1 MRTKEKLIDK
11 NLSDQLKELYKTITN
26 VPFDYSNLEIRKLCS
41 TEFAK
46 IFSSIK
52 YILKGTENLPMESNS
67 IFIYN
72 HLNNHVNYSVFD
84 DFQIT
89 LDSHFISSIILKK
102 YYANPGTRVVRCSLQ
117 DEVNHFK
124 YYDKF
129 DYVRVFAQNFIPP
142 NINYS
147 QIKTFNKGF
156 YTKSINELK
165 KGNGIV
171 VSPEGFSRKTEESP
185 GDFKI
190 GVFKLATKLKPQP
203 KIVPIIMANF
213 DKLLSET
220 TYKCEIMKPFKMG
233 DHGINDENDPK
244 LVDFVKDYN
253 DQYKNWVKDLIR
265 EDLKFEG
272 ELKKLKKMV
281 KNKKETNNQLVFY
294 GSSTIRL
301 WQRLASDFSNFNT
314 INLGF
319 GGALVQDLNKNFNY
333 LFESLNP
340 KYIVTYLGGN
350 DLTLNYSAEKI
361 SQKVIEFFKKIIER
375 FPNTSIINL
384 SIKPSFERIKDIE
397 KIEKI
402 NNLIKS
408 ESKTN
413 NKLIQLEFYNDLM
426 KEKKINSNFY
436 LKDGLHLNTKGYE
449 IIIKKLKQLLKK
461 LD

>member
-1 MRTKEKLIDK
+1 MRIKEKLIDK
-11 NLSDQLKELYKTITN
+11 NLSDQLKELYKTIIN
-26 VPFDYSNLEIRKLCS
+26 APSDYSVLEIRKLCS

-46 IFSSIK
+46 IFSNVK
-52 YILKGTENLPMESNS
+52 FILKGTENLPTESSS

-102 YYANPGTRVVRCSLQ
+102 YYGSPGTRVVRCSLQ
-117 DEVNHFK
+117 DEVNHFN
-124 YYDKF
+124 YYNKF

-147 QIKTFNKGF
+147 QIKTFNKSF

-190 GVFKLATKLKPQP
+190 GVFKLATKFKPQP

-220 TYKCEIMKPFKMG
+220 TYKCEIMKPFKMS

-253 DQYKNWVKDLIR
+253 EQYKNWVKDLIR
-265 EDLKFEG
+265 EDLNFEG
-272 ELKKLKKMV
+272 ELKKLKKLV
-281 KNKKETNNQLVFY
+281 SNKKDTNNQLVFY

-301 WQRLASDFSNFNT
+301 WERLASDFSNFNT

-319 GGALVQDLNKNFNY
+319 GGALIQDLNKNFND

-350 DLTLNYSAEKI
+350 DLTLNYSCLLYTLTLPTK
-361 SQKVIEFFKKIIER
+361 
-375 FPNTSIINL
+375 
-384 SIKPSFERIKDIE
+384 RIV
-397 KIEKI
+397 
-402 NNLIKS
+402 
-408 ESKTN
+408 
-413 NKLIQLEFYNDLM
+413 
-426 KEKKINSNFY
+426 
-436 LKDGLHLNTKGYE
+436 
-449 IIIKKLKQLLKK
+449 
-461 LD
+461 

>member
-1 MRTKEKLIDK
+1 MRFKEKLIDK
-11 NLSDQLKELYKTITN
+11 NLCDQLKKLYTTILKA
-26 VPFDYSNLEIRKLCS
+26 PSDYSVLDIRKLCS

-46 IFSSIK
+46 IFSNVK
-52 YILKGTENLPMESNS
+52 FILKGTENLPTESSS

-117 DEVNHFK
+117 DEVNHFN

-147 QIKTFNKGF
+147 QIKTFNKSF

-220 TYKCEIMKPFKMG
+220 TYKCEIMKPFKMS

-253 DQYKNWVKDLIR
+253 EQYKNWVKDLIR
-265 EDLKFEG
+265 EDLNFEG
-272 ELKKLKKMV
+272 ELKKLKKLV
-281 KNKKETNNQLVFY
+281 SNKKETNNQLVFY

-301 WQRLASDFSNFNT
+301 WRNIESDFSGFNS

-319 GGALVQDLNKNFNY
+319 GGALIKDLTKNFED
-333 LFESLNP
+333 LFKSLNP
-340 KYIVTYLGGN
+340 KYIITYLGGN
-350 DLTLNYSAEKI
+350 DLTLGYSAKKI
-361 SQKVIEFFKKIIER
+361 SLKIIDFFEKVNKK
-375 FPNTSIINL
+375 FPDSLIINL

-402 NNLIKS
+402 NSLIKA
-408 ESKTN
+408 ESKAN
-413 NKLIQLEFYNDLM
+413 NNLIQLDFYNDLM
-426 KEKKINSNFY
+426 SVNKINSDFY
-436 LKDGLHLNTKGYE
+436 LQDGLHLNNKGYQ
-449 IIIKKLKQLLKK
+449 IIIKRLKK
-461 LD
+461 LLENID

>member
-1 MRTKEKLIDK
+1 MRFREKLIDK
-11 NLSDQLKELYKTITN
+11 NLSDQLKWLYKTIINAPT
-26 VPFDYSNLEIRKLCS
+26 DYSVIDIRNICS

-46 IFSSIK
+46 IFSNVK
-52 YILKGTENLPMESNS
+52 FILKGTENLPMESNS
-67 IFIYN
+67 IFVYN
-72 HLNNHVNYSVFD
+72 HLNNHIDYSVFD

-117 DEVNHFK
+117 DEINHFN

-142 NINYS
+142 DISYS
-147 QIKTFNKGF
+147 QIKSFNKSF

-203 KIVPIIMANF
+203 KIVPVIMANF
-213 DKLLSET
+213 DKLLSEA
-220 TYKCEIMKPFKMG
+220 TYKCEIMKPFKMS

-253 DQYKNWVKDLIR
+253 AQYKNWVKDLII
-265 EDLKFEG
+265 EDLNFEG
-272 ELKKLKKMV
+272 ELKKLKKLV
-281 KNKKETNNQLVFY
+281 SNKKDTNNQLVFY

-301 WQRLASDFSNFNT
+301 WGRLACDFSNFNT

-319 GGALVQDLNKNFNY
+319 GGALIQDLNKNFND

-361 SQKVIEFFKKIIER
+361 SQKIIEFFKKITER

-402 NNLIKS
+402 NSLINT

-413 NKLIQLEFYNDLM
+413 NKLIQLEIYNELM
-426 KEKKINSNFY
+426 IENKINSDLY
-436 LKDGLHLNTKGYE
+436 LQDGLHLNTKGYE
-449 IIIKKLKQLLKK
+449 IIIKKLKQLLKN

>member
-1 MRTKEKLIDK
+1 MRFKEKLIDK
-11 NLSDQLKELYKTITN
+11 NLCDQLKRLYTTILKA
-26 VPFDYSNLEIRKLCS
+26 PSYYSVLEIRKLCS

-46 IFSSIK
+46 IFSNLK
-52 YILKGTENLPMESNS
+52 FILKGTENLPTESSS

-117 DEVNHFK
+117 DEVNHFN

-147 QIKTFNKGF
+147 QIKTFNKSF

-220 TYKCEIMKPFKMG
+220 TYKCEIMKPFKMS

-253 DQYKNWVKDLIR
+253 EQYKNWVKDLIR
-265 EDLKFEG
+265 EDLNFEG
-272 ELKKLKKMV
+272 ELKKLKKLV
-281 KNKKETNNQLVFY
+281 SNKKETNNQLVFY

-301 WQRLASDFSNFNT
+301 WERLASDFSDFNT

-319 GGALVQDLNKNFNY
+319 GGALIQDLNKNFND
-333 LFESLNP
+333 LFKSLNP

-350 DLTLNYSAEKI
+350 DLTLNYSSEKI
-361 SQKVIEFFKKIIER
+361 SQKIIEFFKKITER

-402 NNLIKS
+402 NSLIKT

-413 NKLIQLEFYNDLM
+413 NKLIQLEFYNELM
-426 KEKKINSNFY
+426 IGNKINSDFY
-436 LKDGLHLNTKGYE
+436 LQDGLHLNTKGYE
-449 IIIKKLKQLLKK
+449 IIIKKLKQLLKN

>member
-1 MRTKEKLIDK
+1 MRFKEKLIDK
-11 NLSDQLKELYKTITN
+11 NLCDQLKKLYTTILKA
-26 VPFDYSNLEIRKLCS
+26 PSDYSVLEIRKLCS

-46 IFSSIK
+46 IFSNVK
-52 YILKGTENLPMESNS
+52 FILKGTENLPTESSS

-102 YYANPGTRVVRCSLQ
+102 YYGSPGTRVVRCSLQ
-117 DEVNHFK
+117 DEVNHFN

-147 QIKTFNKGF
+147 QIKTFNKSF

-220 TYKCEIMKPFKMG
+220 TYKCEIMKPFKMS

-253 DQYKNWVKDLIR
+253 EQYKNWVKDLIR
-265 EDLKFEG
+265 EDLNFEG
-272 ELKKLKKMV
+272 ELKKLKKLV
-281 KNKKETNNQLVFY
+281 SNKKDTNNQLVFY

-301 WQRLASDFSNFNT
+301 WERLASDFSNFNT

-319 GGALVQDLNKNFNY
+319 GGALIQDLNKNFND
-333 LFESLNP
+333 LFKSLNP

-350 DLTLNYSAEKI
+350 DLTLNYSSEKI
-361 SQKVIEFFKKIIER
+361 SQKIIEFFKKITER

-402 NNLIKS
+402 NSLIKT

-413 NKLIQLEFYNDLM
+413 NKLIQLEFYNELM
-426 KEKKINSNFY
+426 IGNKINSDFY
-436 LKDGLHLNTKGYE
+436 LQDGLHLNTKGYE
-449 IIIKKLKQLLKK
+449 IIIKKLKQLLKN